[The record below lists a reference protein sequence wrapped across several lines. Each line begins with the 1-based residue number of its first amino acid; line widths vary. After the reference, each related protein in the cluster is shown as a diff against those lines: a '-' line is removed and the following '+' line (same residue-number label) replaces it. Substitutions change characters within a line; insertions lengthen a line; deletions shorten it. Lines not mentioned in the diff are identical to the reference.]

1 MHRLR
6 FASSGAVALALAAT
20 LSCQR
25 STAPKPTPPAG
36 YIAFGPIAPFRLDP
50 PVFTDA
56 DVSGLL
62 GTLETLLAR
71 ETDPPKWQWQSTEF
85 QPHGSMHFWEF
96 QSRLER
102 GRMTDAQFAN
112 VAAHFDRLAT
122 SRPADRAYIEHRK
135 WVALNI
141 GVGRIAPE
149 IVGKDLTGV
158 EFKLSDSR
166 GKVTMLVFSGE
177 WCGPC
182 RSEYPYERLMLELY
196 RDKPFAIVGVS
207 SDASVETAKQGKI
220 DARLPFRSWWDGFEK
235 VRTSGPIAT
244 TWGIVGWPT
253 SYVMDATGTIRF
265 AGVDHEDALKA
276 VAQLMEELPRAR

>member
-6 FASSGAVALALAAT
+6 FASSGAAALALVAT
-20 LSCQR
+20 LSGQQ
-25 STAPKPTPPAG
+25 SAAPKPTPAAG
-36 YIAFGPIAPFRLDP
+36 DIAFSPIAPFRLDA
-50 PVFTDA
+50 PVLTDA
-56 DVSGLL
+56 DVNGLL
-62 GTLETLLAR
+62 ATLETLLAR
-71 ETDPPKWQWQSTEF
+71 ETDPAKWQSAGS
-85 QPHGSMHFWEF
+85 QPDVAIHFWRF

-102 GRMTDAQFAN
+102 GRVTAAQFAN
-112 VAAHFDRLAT
+112 VGAHLDRLAT

-158 EFKLSDSR
+158 DFKLSDSR

-182 RSEYPYERLMLELY
+182 RSQYPYERLLLELY
-196 RDKPFAIVGVS
+196 RDRPFALVGVS

-220 DARLPFRSWWDGFEK
+220 DAHLPFRSWWDGFEK
-235 VRTSGPIAT
+235 VRFKGPIAT
-244 TWGIVGWPT
+244 AWGIIGWPT
-253 SYVMDATGTIRF
+253 IYVMDATGTIRF
-265 AGVDHEDALKA
+265 AGVDREDALKA
-276 VAQLMEELPRAR
+276 VAQLMDELPRAR